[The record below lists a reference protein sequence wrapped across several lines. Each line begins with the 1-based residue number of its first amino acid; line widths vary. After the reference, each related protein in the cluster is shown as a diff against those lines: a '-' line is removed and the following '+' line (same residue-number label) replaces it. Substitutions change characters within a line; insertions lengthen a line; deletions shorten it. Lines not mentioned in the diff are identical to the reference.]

1 MCNYIH
7 YDKFSTYNLAEVDYK
22 ILESTTKFDS
32 GETVISFC
40 VRIISDTVLENNE
53 TFNIIAV
60 PSSLT
65 AKYAINCNAT
75 TIVTIL
81 DDDGKS
87 VFCLSKVTVYWE
99 VKVLTTF
106 VDYHTT

>member
-32 GETVISFC
+32 GETVTSFC
-40 VRIISDTVLENNE
+40 IRIISDTVLENNE
-53 TFNIIAV
+53 TFNVIAV
-60 PSSLT
+60 PSSPT
-65 AKYAINCNAT
+65 AKYVIRCNAT
-75 TIVTIL
+75 TTVTIL

-87 VFCLSKVTVYWE
+87 VFCVSRLLYVIIGR
-99 VKVLTTF
+99 
-106 VDYHTT
+106 